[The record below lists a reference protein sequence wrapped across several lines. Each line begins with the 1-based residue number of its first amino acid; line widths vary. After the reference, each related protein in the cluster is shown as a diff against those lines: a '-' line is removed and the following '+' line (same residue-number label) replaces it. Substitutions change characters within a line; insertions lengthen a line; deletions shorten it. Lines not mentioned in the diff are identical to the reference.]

1 VQVRASCT
9 GRTCCTVLHRAAARQ
24 PVQPL
29 LPVQH
34 GASCTG
40 STAHAAAPCFCTVLQ
55 GLTVQLRAAARL
67 QPGSRATAPAAA
79 PVDLRSTGTQIARP
93 PRDLCR
99 ARLHGAPTERRGRPP
114 GAPCRHVPA
123 WARTKGL
130 ISPSSCP
137 LSSFLLMRSL
147 SQRVP
152 VS

>member
-1 VQVRASCT
+1 
-9 GRTCCTVLHRAAARQ
+9 
-24 PVQPL
+24 VQPRAGTGKL
-29 LPVQH
+29 QGATTPCCRVLQDLPVQLRLPMQN

-99 ARLHGAPTERRGRPP
+99 ARGAPAERRGRPP